1 MFRLCCVSIFVVF
14 SVFST
19 SVVSE
24 ELGETRS
31 IFPLLDKTPEDIFIV
46 GEGRSY
52 AMRFNSWVW
61 NNFKDPIPVEM
72 VPAAAR
78 SGGMTTTYIE
88 NREAF
93 SIPLANLDA
102 SLVRPFAFAR
112 HLFRKRWG
120 TGHSMDN
127 QKISTVGITDGLGP
141 TFNRSSCSGCH
152 LKDGRGH
159 PPRKPD
165 EPMKA
170 MVIRLSIPGVDING
184 GPLPHPEYGTQLQN
198 NAIGEIPEEGRA
210 VIQYKEI
217 QGFFADGARIYSES

>member
-112 HLFRKRWG
+112 HL
-120 TGHSMDN
+120 
-127 QKISTVGITDGLGP
+127 
-141 TFNRSSCSGCH
+141 
-152 LKDGRGH
+152 
-159 PPRKPD
+159 
-165 EPMKA
+165 
-170 MVIRLSIPGVDING
+170 
-184 GPLPHPEYGTQLQN
+184 
-198 NAIGEIPEEGRA
+198 
-210 VIQYKEI
+210 
-217 QGFFADGARIYSES
+217 